1 VPRGS
6 SSRAIALLLAAAPL
20 YAQDSARV
28 DTLAPGVVH
37 KHLRRAAFGA
47 TKGPWDIHV
56 LEVDLRRPE
65 LAVDAVHATGTLVG
79 RRLTTRIA
87 RTLDSA
93 WCRDDRRVLAA
104 VNGDLFDLKTGENE
118 GNQVVAGAVLK
129 AGRVTDSPFDS
140 VDNAHVQFALDARGR
155 PLIERFAFDGRL
167 VAGADSLRLD
177 GVNARRGGATVLFT
191 PAAGART
198 PHDSATNAA
207 RGARH
212 EAPYTATRR
221 GDTLALRRAG
231 PARAGGGTPIPP
243 NGVVLSVA
251 DSAAAARLLGAD
263 ALTARL
269 RFAPDRGPLRTLI
282 GGWGHLVEGGRPVAA
297 HADTAESILARFS
310 HTRHPRTVVGFSRD
324 SATLYL
330 LTVDGRRAT
339 SVGMT
344 LAELAEAARALGLWE
359 AMNLDG
365 GGSATMVVGG
375 RLVNVPSDS
384 VGERTVGNAI
394 VVTRRERRSDC
405 RR

>member
-1 VPRGS
+1 
-6 SSRAIALLLAAAPL
+6 
-20 YAQDSARV
+20 
-28 DTLAPGVVH
+28 
-37 KHLRRAAFGA
+37 
-47 TKGPWDIHV
+47 
-56 LEVDLRRPE
+56 VDLRRPE

-118 GNQVVAGAVLK
+118 GNQVVAGDVLK
-129 AGRVTDSPFDS
+129 AGPVTDSPFDS

-167 VAGADSLRLD
+167 VAADARGDTLRLD
-177 GVNARRGGATVLFT
+177 GVNARRGGAAVLYT

-212 EAPYTATRR
+212 EAPYTMTRR

-231 PARAGGGTPIPP
+231 PARAGGGTAIPP

-251 DSAAAARLLGAD
+251 DGAAAARLLRAD
-263 ALTARL
+263 ALTALL

-282 GGWGHLVEGGRPVAA
+282 GGWGRLVDGGRPVAA

-394 VVTRRERRSDC
+394 VVTRRERRADC